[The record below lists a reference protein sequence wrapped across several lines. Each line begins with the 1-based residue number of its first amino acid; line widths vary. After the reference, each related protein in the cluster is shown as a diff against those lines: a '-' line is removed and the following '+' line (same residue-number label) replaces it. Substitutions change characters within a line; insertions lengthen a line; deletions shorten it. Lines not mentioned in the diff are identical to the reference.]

1 MASENTTPSASN
13 DDDSN
18 LDELLRGIIDASPD
32 LQSQLASQDEADKY
46 DELALEREQEIVTF
60 LKDKLPAIDNLE
72 EIMASLGDIKDDMS
86 LMDVH
91 RALVD
96 AWDKLREM
104 NAPDDMAAPIIHMRA
119 IVGEILV
126 IASASISSETTDT
139 TVKKETQTRI
149 LTSDSLLPEEKQ
161 ALIEAANQF
170 IKGEALDTENP
181 SEVVEA
187 FSQNE
192 KEKKQVEE
200 NSKLRAEISPLFDEM
215 VGDFNSANTDDIAYQ
230 NLKQYATTAILVGEP
245 ALFQDMVEDCLDQL
259 GIDYGDY
266 YDAIDEIVSTISHT
280 ED

>member
-1 MASENTTPSASN
+1 MASENTIPSASN

-18 LDELLRGIIDASPD
+18 LDELLRGILDASPD
-32 LQSQLASQDEADKY
+32 LQSQLASQDEADRY
-46 DELALEREQEIVTF
+46 DELALEREQEIVAF

-72 EIMASLGDIKDDMS
+72 EVMASLKDIKDDMS
-86 LMDVH
+86 LMDVY

-139 TVKKETQTRI
+139 TAKKETQTSI

-161 ALIEAANQF
+161 ALIEAANHF

-187 FSQNE
+187 FSQDE
-192 KEKKQVEE
+192 QEKKQVEE

-215 VGDFNSANTDDIAYQ
+215 IGDFNSVNTDDIAYQ
-230 NLKQYATTAILVGEP
+230 NLKQYATTAILAGEP